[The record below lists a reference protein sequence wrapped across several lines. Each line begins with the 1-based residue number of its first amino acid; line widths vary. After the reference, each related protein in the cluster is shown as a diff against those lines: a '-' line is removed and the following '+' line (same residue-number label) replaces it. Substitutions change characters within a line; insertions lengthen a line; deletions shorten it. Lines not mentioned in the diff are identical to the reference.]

1 MPAIDF
7 TCYATSG
14 IIKIPE
20 NYQDWY
26 DKPITFILLRQES
39 ALSAVEKEATKI
51 PAAKRSPRPIGL
63 AKDQFQVSPH
73 FFDELPEDW
82 LDAFEG
88 KK

>member
-7 TCYATSG
+7 TCYANAG

-26 DKPITFILLRQES
+26 DKPITVILLRQEPT
-39 ALSAVEKEATKI
+39 LSAVEATKA
-51 PAAKRSPRPIGL
+51 PVAKSSPRPIGCL
-63 AKDQFQVSPH
+63 AKDKFQVSPL
-73 FFDELPEDW
+73 FFDELPEDL

>member
-7 TCYATSG
+7 NCYANAG

-26 DKPITFILLRQES
+26 DKPITVILLRQES
-39 ALSAVEKEATKI
+39 TLSAVEATK
-51 PAAKRSPRPIGL
+51 ASVAKRSPRPIGL
-63 AKDQFQVSPH
+63 AKDKFQVSPL
-73 FFDELPEDW
+73 FFDELPEDL

-88 KK
+88 NK

>member
-1 MPAIDF
+1 MPAINF
-7 TCYATSG
+7 NCYATSG

-26 DKPITFILLRQES
+26 DKPITVILLRQEPT
-39 ALSAVEKEATKI
+39 LSAVEKETAV
-51 PAAKRSPRPIGL
+51 AKRLPRPIGL
-63 AKDQFQVSPH
+63 AKDKFQVSPH
-73 FFDELPEDW
+73 FFDELPEDL